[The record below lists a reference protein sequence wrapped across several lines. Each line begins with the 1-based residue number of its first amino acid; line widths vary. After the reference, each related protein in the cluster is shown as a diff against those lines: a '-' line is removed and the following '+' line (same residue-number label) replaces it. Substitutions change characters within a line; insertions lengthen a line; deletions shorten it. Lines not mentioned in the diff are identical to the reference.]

1 MKSWT
6 GLHHHVWRHLKK
18 IPGGLVSGTSPEA
31 RPLLLCVSGGADSI
45 ALFQVFKDL
54 PVKFEI
60 FHAHHGP
67 SPNQDLL
74 AYRDQAATGVQTLAK
89 QAGVPFHF
97 VKSSE
102 RLTSEKSLRD
112 FRWAFLKSWHLKNPR
127 GLIVTAHHSEDL
139 LETRILR
146 LIRGTGPQGLVA
158 MPVWKSPF
166 FRPFL
171 DVSCEELR
179 TFLNEIGAS
188 WCEDP
193 SNQDPAYLRN
203 WLRGTWLPQLERRRP
218 GSLKRWA
225 QTLESLASQVRPE
238 RLRHELRIAEYR
250 SLSEPQQLAALANLL
265 KSQGVLDFSLGQLRE
280 VQKRLD
286 SPQRHLTFKMAK
298 AQWSVN
304 AERIAV
310 SRLLSP
316 SKT

>member
-1 MKSWT
+1 MQESR
-6 GLHHHVWRHLKK
+6 VF
-18 IPGGLVSGTSPEA
+18 
-31 RPLLLCVSGGADSI
+31 LLCLSGGADST
-45 ALFQVFKDL
+45 ALFHVFKDL
-54 PVKFEI
+54 PVKFEV

-67 SPNQDLL
+67 TPQRDLL
-74 AYRDQAATGVQTLAK
+74 DYRDRAASWVQGLAK
-89 QAGVPFHF
+89 ESKVALHF

-102 RLTSEKSLRD
+102 RLSSEKALRD
-112 FRWAFLKSWHLKNPR
+112 FRRAYWKSWSLENPR

-158 MPVWKSPF
+158 MPIWKSPF

-171 DVSCEELR
+171 DVSREELR
-179 TFLNEIGAS
+179 AFLEESRIS

-193 SNQDPAYLRN
+193 SNQDTAYLRN
-203 WLRGTWLPQLERRRP
+203 WLRKTWLPQLEQRRP

-225 QTLESLASQVRPE
+225 QSLESLAFEVTPE
-238 RLRHELRIAEYR
+238 VLRKEMRVSEYR
-250 SLSEPQQLAALANLL
+250 ALSEPQQIAALANLL
-265 KSQGVLDFSLGQLRE
+265 KSQGLVDFSRGQLRE

-286 SPQRHLTFKMAK
+286 SPQKHLTFKMAK

-304 AERIAV
+304 AERITV